1 MLNWNLFAKPIFAVV
16 LGISMLSAQDR
27 LKDKIKNLEALAKQG
42 KNAVP
47 SIAAYQRDADPVI
60 RFAAA
65 EALIEAGGVES
76 VDALRVSSEDGAGEV
91 QRIAVAGIVNFYK
104 PGYVKKGIRA
114 KLGAVGDKITKTPNE
129 AVIDAH
135 VQARPEDLAAVRK
148 VLVNGAS
155 PAAKLQ
161 AAQALGSL
169 RAKSALV
176 DLYPLLKSKDD
187 PMMMAALRA
196 IELTGDKAAAS
207 ETIFLLRDLNDR
219 IQARAI
225 SINGVFRNDA
235 ALPDLAEVFAR
246 GRSPQSRAAALEAIA
261 MIAASESRSLFEQ
274 NLENRDEKLRGFAA
288 EGVGRLGIK
297 ESKAKLE
304 ELYKGE
310 GNSRARMGQAFALVK
325 LGQLETSEFSPFTY
339 LFNLMNSAAWHDY
352 AEAYL
357 GELSREDEVR
367 TLLRSKLGVATRSEK
382 IGLARILGREGK
394 ASDREAV
401 DALAHDRDAAVAEE
415 GIKAAR
421 ALSIKN

>member
-1 MLNWNLFAKPIFAVV
+1 
-16 LGISMLSAQDR
+16 MLSAQDR
-27 LKDKIKNLEALAKQG
+27 PKDKIKNLEALSKQG

-47 SIAAYQRDADPVI
+47 SIAAYQRDEDPSV

-76 VDALRVSSEDGAGEV
+76 VDALRVSTQDGSAEV

-114 KLGAVGDKITKTPNE
+114 KVGAVGDKITKAPNE
-129 AVIDAH
+129 AVIDPY
-135 VQARPEDLAAVRK
+135 VQARPEDIEAVRK
-148 VLVNGAS
+148 VLVHGAS

-169 RAKSALV
+169 RAKSSLV

-187 PMMMAALRA
+187 ALMMAALRA

-207 ETIFLLRDLNDR
+207 ETVFLLRDLNDR

-225 SINGVFRNDA
+225 SINGVFRNEA

-246 GRSPQSRAAALEAIA
+246 GRSTQSRASALEAIA
-261 MIAASESRSLFEQ
+261 MIAAPESRGLFEQ
-274 NLENRDEKLRGFAA
+274 NLENRDDKLRGFAA
-288 EGVGRLGIK
+288 EGIGRLRVM

-310 GNSRARMGQAFALVK
+310 GSLRARMGQAFALVM
-325 LGQLETSEFSPFTY
+325 LGQLESAEFSPFTY

-357 GELSREDEVR
+357 GELSREDKVR
-367 TLLRSKLGVATRSEK
+367 DLLRTKLATATRSEK
-382 IGLARILGREGK
+382 LGLARILAREGK

-401 DALAHDRDAAVAEE
+401 DALAHDRDPAVAEE
-415 GIKAAR
+415 GIKAAL
-421 ALSIKN
+421 ALSNKK

>member
-1 MLNWNLFAKPIFAVV
+1 ML
-16 LGISMLSAQDR
+16 GAQDR
-27 LKDKIKNLEALAKQG
+27 PKDKIKNLEALSKQG

-47 SIAAYQRDADPVI
+47 SIAAYQRDEDPSV

-76 VDALRVSSEDGAGEV
+76 VDALRVSTEDGAAEV

-114 KLGAVGDKITKTPNE
+114 KLGAVGEKITKTPNE
-129 AVIDAH
+129 AVIDSY
-135 VQARPEDLAAVRK
+135 VQARPEDIAAVRK
-148 VLVNGAS
+148 VLLNPAS

-169 RAKSALV
+169 RAKSTLV

-187 PMMMAALRA
+187 ALMMAALRA

-207 ETIFLLRDLNDR
+207 ETVFLLRDLNDR

-225 SINGVFRNDA
+225 SINGVFRNEA

-246 GRSPQSRAAALEAIA
+246 GRSTQSRASALEAIA
-261 MIAASESRSLFEQ
+261 MIAAPESRGLFEQ

-288 EGVGRLGIK
+288 EGIGRLRVM

-310 GNSRARMGQAFALVK
+310 GSLRARMGQAFALVM
-325 LGQLETSEFSPFTY
+325 LGQLESAEFSPFTY

-357 GELSREDEVR
+357 GELSREDKVR
-367 TLLRSKLGVATRSEK
+367 DLLRTKLATATRSEK
-382 IGLARILGREGK
+382 LGLARILAREGK
-394 ASDREAV
+394 ASDRDTV

-421 ALSIKN
+421 ALSNKK